1 MQASL
6 ADEVRQ
12 VPDGHG
18 KWALRY
24 TASAIRSH
32 SWDTLSIV
40 KDSPESPP
48 ESALLDL
55 VDVNTTADMA
65 GIRPATVHQHLAKGT
80 IPAPEIRIGNAYAWR
95 RQTIEEWLQNRR
107 RPGQRGP
114 QADTGG
120 GLTTS

>member
-1 MQASL
+1 M
-6 ADEVRQ
+6 
-12 VPDGHG
+12 
-18 KWALRY
+18 
-24 TASAIRSH
+24 
-32 SWDTLSIV
+32 
-40 KDSPESPP
+40 
-48 ESALLDL
+48 SALGNPWYGTLCTVGDTPKPPAEPAQLDL

-95 RQTIEEWLQNRR
+95 RQTIEEWLENRR

-114 QADTGG
+114 QVDTGG

>member
-1 MQASL
+1 MCTVEDA
-6 ADEVRQ
+6 
-12 VPDGHG
+12 PMP
-18 KWALRY
+18 
-24 TASAIRSH
+24 SA
-32 SWDTLSIV
+32 
-40 KDSPESPP
+40 
-48 ESALLDL
+48 ESAPLDL

-95 RQTIEEWLQNRR
+95 RQTIEEWLENRR

-114 QADTGG
+114 KADTSG

>member
-1 MQASL
+1 M
-6 ADEVRQ
+6 
-12 VPDGHG
+12 
-18 KWALRY
+18 
-24 TASAIRSH
+24 
-32 SWDTLSIV
+32 

-48 ESALLDL
+48 EFAPLDL

-65 GIRPATVHQHLAKGT
+65 GIRPATEHQHLAKGT

-95 RQTIEEWLQNRR
+95 RQTIEEWLETRR

-120 GLTTS
+120 GLTLRDAPLGRC